1 MEGLAITPDGRTLVG
16 AMQSPL
22 AQDGG
27 DVKGGVTR
35 IVTIDIPTGKTRE
48 YAYKLDTGMKTTIT
62 EIVAINDHEFLV
74 DERDSKGLADDSL
87 AVVQAASTHRP
98 QGPVQTSATSAGPRI
113 SRPTPCP
120 NISSWT
126 SPPC

>member
-35 IVTIDIPTGKTRE
+35 LITIDIKTGATHE
-48 YAYKLDTGMKTTIT
+48 YAYQLDRGTKTT
-62 EIVAINDHEFLV
+62 DQ
-74 DERDSKGLADDSL
+74 R
-87 AVVQAASTHRP
+87 HRGH
-98 QGPVQTSATSAGPRI
+98 QRPRV
-113 SRPTPCP
+113 SGR
-120 NISSWT
+120 
-126 SPPC
+126 